1 MTILDRD
8 TIIDRPELVTR
19 EDDDDEKDQ
28 NNKENQDDDIE
39 RLGDGGGPEVH
50 GLEFESDDL
59 DVIAAANTCAVL
71 STGQEE
77 GEVFERIFKNAAV
90 QLRDMKVRNRDIDMI
105 SYFGLNNAIATVGL
119 SEEMR
124 NRTMNQIMQNDI
136 RSEPENTEESD
147 SDGQEAEQDD
157 KQDGDDGSSEEDVD
171 IKDVEEQVDEMTDEE
186 EDTEED
192 E

>member
-19 EDDDDEKDQ
+19 EDDDDE
-28 NNKENQDDDIE
+28 QDEGDEATEHNEPDT
-39 RLGDGGGPEVH
+39 LGDGGGPEVH

-71 STGQEE
+71 TTGQEE
-77 GEVFERIFKNAAV
+77 GDVFERVFKNAAI

-124 NRTMNQIMQNDI
+124 NQTMNQIMQDDI
-136 RSEPENTEESD
+136 QSEPETTDDVEDDTDEDETEN
-147 SDGQEAEQDD
+147 D
-157 KQDGDDGSSEEDVD
+157 KID
-171 IKDVEEQVDEMTDEE
+171 IEDVEEEVDNITDED

>member
-19 EDDDDEKDQ
+19 EDDDDE
-28 NNKENQDDDIE
+28 QDEGDE
-39 RLGDGGGPEVH
+39 ATEHNEPNTLGDGGGPEVH
-50 GLEFESDDL
+50 GLEFESNDL

-71 STGQEE
+71 TTGQEE
-77 GEVFERIFKNAAV
+77 GDVFERVFKNAAI

-124 NRTMNQIMQNDI
+124 NQTMNQIMQDDI
-136 RSEPENTEESD
+136 QSEPETTDDVEDDTDENETE
-147 SDGQEAEQDD
+147 DD
-157 KQDGDDGSSEEDVD
+157 KID
-171 IKDVEEQVDEMTDEE
+171 IEDVEEEVDNITDED

>member
-19 EDDDDEKDQ
+19 EDDDDE
-28 NNKENQDDDIE
+28 QDKGDEATEHNEPDT
-39 RLGDGGGPEVH
+39 LGDGGGPEVH

-71 STGQEE
+71 TTGQEE
-77 GEVFERIFKNAAV
+77 GDVFERVFKNAAI

-124 NRTMNQIMQNDI
+124 NQTMNQIMQDDI
-136 RSEPENTEESD
+136 ESEPQTSEETSNQAED
-147 SDGQEAEQDD
+147 DTGKEDEQDD
-157 KQDGDDGSSEEDVD
+157 NID
-171 IKDVEEQVDEMTDEE
+171 IEDVEEEVDQMADDNT
-186 EDTEED
+186 EDNGE
-192 E
+192 

>member
-19 EDDDDEKDQ
+19 EDDGDEEDK
-28 NNKENQDDDIE
+28 NNEASEDNQPDT
-39 RLGDGGGPEVH
+39 LGDGGGPEVH

-59 DVIAAANTCAVL
+59 DVVAAANTCAVL
-71 STGQEE
+71 TTGQEE
-77 GEVFERIFKNAAV
+77 GEVFERVFKNAAI

-119 SEEMR
+119 SEQMR
-124 NRTMNQIMQNDI
+124 NQAMNQVMETDI
-136 RSEPENTEESD
+136 QSEPDENESVDQTEDQTEQD
-147 SDGQEAEQDD
+147 SDDE
-157 KQDGDDGSSEEDVD
+157 SSEDGDVD
-171 IKDVEEQVDEMTDEE
+171 IEDVEEEVDEMTDDEGE
-186 EDTEED
+186 NTEED

>member
-19 EDDDDEKDQ
+19 EDDDDE
-28 NNKENQDDDIE
+28 QDEGDEATEHNEPDT
-39 RLGDGGGPEVH
+39 LGDGGGPEVH

-71 STGQEE
+71 TTGQEE
-77 GEVFERIFKNAAV
+77 GDVFERVFKNAAI

-124 NRTMNQIMQNDI
+124 NQTMNQIMQDDI
-136 RSEPENTEESD
+136 QSEPETTDDVEDDTDEDETE
-147 SDGQEAEQDD
+147 DD
-157 KQDGDDGSSEEDVD
+157 EID
-171 IKDVEEQVDEMTDEE
+171 IEDVEEEVDDMTDED
-186 EDTEED
+186 EDTKED

>member
-19 EDDDDEKDQ
+19 EDDGDEEDK
-28 NNKENQDDDIE
+28 NNEASEDNQPDT
-39 RLGDGGGPEVH
+39 LGDGGGPEVH

-59 DVIAAANTCAVL
+59 DVVAAANTCAVL
-71 STGQEE
+71 TTGQEE
-77 GEVFERIFKNAAV
+77 GEVFERVFKNAAI

-124 NRTMNQIMQNDI
+124 NQTMNHIMQDDI
-136 RSEPENTEESD
+136 KSDPQTTERTTDQVEDNTD
-147 SDGQEAEQDD
+147 
-157 KQDGDDGSSEEDVD
+157 EEDAQNDEVD
-171 IKDVEEQVDEMTDEE
+171 IEDVEEEVDQMADDNT
-186 EDTEED
+186 EDNGE
-192 E
+192 